1 MEDMFKDIYLDVYIV
16 ENIFY
21 ILMLIRGKTY
31 EKINAID
38 KDSLV
43 EFIYKFKENCEN
55 KKEILDLFSRAE
67 LD

>member
-1 MEDMFKDIYLDVYIV
+1 
-16 ENIFY
+16 
-21 ILMLIRGKTY
+21 MLIRGKTY

-43 EFIYKFKENCEN
+43 EFIYKFKETCEN

>member
-43 EFIYKFKENCEN
+43 EFIYKFKETCEN